1 MSINIKIKHSNS
13 LFKEVFILNR
23 NKLFMIYSY
32 TLYHYVGA
40 QENYSDLQ
48 SYLDGQREKWQVV
61 QVVDCFME
69 AINFS
74 NDVI

>member
-1 MSINIKIKHSNS
+1 MSINIKIKHNNS
-13 LFKEVFILNR
+13 IFKEQFILNR
-23 NKLFMIYSY
+23 NKLFMIY
-32 TLYHYVGA
+32 HYVGA
-40 QENYSDLQ
+40 EENYSDLQ